1 MSISSTYQSLP
12 NASPTYRI
20 ITLDCSCGLLRRLR
34 FNFHILLLALEDLYL
49 LSFLP
54 YSVHLLAIVLPVD
67 ALSVLLSIIEL
78 PLVHA
83 AVGPLVSPF
92 AIELVIQ
99 PGTFVRAL
107 VSPDEL
113 ALAVFHSIL
122 EHSGKLA
129 AVRPNLHAWPMPLL
143 ALQVSSILDAVLEY

>member
-1 MSISSTYQSLP
+1 MLISSAYQSLP
-12 NASPTYRI
+12 NASPTHRI

-54 YSVHLLAIVLPVD
+54 YSVHLLAIILPVD

-83 AVGPLVSPF
+83 AVGPRVHALPVLLVVEVITL
-92 AIELVIQ
+92 IEPQ
-99 PGTFVRAL
+99 NRAN
-107 VSPDEL
+107 
-113 ALAVFHSIL
+113 F
-122 EHSGKLA
+122 
-129 AVRPNLHAWPMPLL
+129 NL
-143 ALQVSSILDAVLEY
+143 IE